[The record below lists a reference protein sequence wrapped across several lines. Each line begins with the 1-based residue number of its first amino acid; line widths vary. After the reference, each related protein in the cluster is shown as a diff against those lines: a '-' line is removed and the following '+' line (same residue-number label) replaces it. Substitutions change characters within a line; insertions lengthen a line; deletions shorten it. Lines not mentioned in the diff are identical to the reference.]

1 MVGQRNVDGD
11 DGGGLRST
19 LVTHNSFKHLI
30 EGHFLLFFS
39 SRNPNIVSTLERFSF
54 PAKFVQHVVK
64 GGTSL
69 SSLPAFLDRR
79 KRFSRFYF
87 YFIAREKVYE
97 QKLSG
102 HSYRRGRTRV
112 RTLTP
117 AQKLLIST
125 NL

>member
-64 GGTSL
+64 EERRCPLYRHFSIDE
-69 SSLPAFLDRR
+69 SVFLD
-79 KRFSRFYF
+79 FIFILSR
-87 YFIAREKVYE
+87 AKKCTSRNC
-97 QKLSG
+97 
-102 HSYRRGRTRV
+102 RV
-112 RTLTP
+112 IVTGGEGP
-117 AQKLLIST
+117 E
-125 NL
+125 